1 MSQEPR
7 QTPASGPQEERDL
20 LDQIKIA
27 GVMIAVGVM
36 LLFFLS
42 NFQHVEIK
50 FIGATWHP
58 RMIWALIVSALLG
71 AIGAA
76 LAFTIRGRRGRKP
89 KEQKR

>member
-7 QTPASGPQEERDL
+7 QTTTSMEQVEERDFF
-20 LDQIKIA
+20 DQLKIA
-27 GVMIAVGVM
+27 GVMVAVGVL

-50 FIGATWHP
+50 FLWITWHP
-58 RMIWALIVSALLG
+58 RMIWALIASSLLG

-76 LAFTIRGRRGRKP
+76 LAFTIRGRRARRVR
-89 KEQKR
+89 QR

>member
-7 QTPASGPQEERDL
+7 PTTTPAEHVEERDV

-27 GVMIAVGVM
+27 GVMIAVGVL

-50 FIGATWHP
+50 FLGATWHP

-76 LAFTIRGRRGRKP
+76 LAFTVRGRRAKGVRKS
-89 KEQKR
+89 